1 MNLIPSEYQPEI
13 WSVDKS
19 DIYSSIYCVSA
30 GLDYTREL
38 LSQHEDN
45 LGRSTRKNRMWAE
58 QMENDIR
65 AMETLLIKLRAYP
78 NKK

>member
-1 MNLIPSEYQPEI
+1 M

-19 DIYSSIYCVSA
+19 DIYSAIHNLSA

-38 LSQHEDN
+38 LSQHEVN

-58 QMENDIR
+58 QMESDIR
-65 AMETLLIKLRAYP
+65 SMETLLIKLRAYP